1 MAGGSGI
8 VIVRYV
14 AGGAAP
20 VAAAPV
26 RSFYGQNNAIPKWKN
41 QAVKNQESPL

>member
-1 MAGGSGI
+1 

-20 VAAAPV
+20 VAVPPV
-26 RSFYGQNNAIPKWKN
+26 RSFYGQNRAVPKEKN
-41 QAVKNQESPL
+41 LAVKNQESPL

>member
-1 MAGGSGI
+1 

-14 AGGAAP
+14 PGGGP

-26 RSFYGQNNAIPKWKN
+26 RSFYGQNQAIPKWKN
-41 QAVKNQESPL
+41 LAVKNQEAPL

>member
-1 MAGGSGI
+1 

-20 VAAAPV
+20 VSAAPV
-26 RSFYGQNNAIPKWKN
+26 RSFHGRNQAIPKWKN
-41 QAVKNQESPL
+41 QAVKNQESAL